1 MNPLQSKLVRFLQA
15 DLDLSDA
22 AIATA
27 LRQLNGQLPHL
38 LPMVLWQ
45 YGLVTLEQLD
55 SIFDWLETA

>member
-1 MNPLQSKLVRFLQA
+1 MNPLQSKLIRFLQA